1 MLSDAELARR
11 VFPKAADVVADGTN
25 NAPLVT
31 TAHGHAVADS
41 ASGTVTVVLDADAAG
56 VDASIDV
63 PTGARIAEGDE
74 VLVTISGTTPVD
86 AVAAGWGDTL
96 GDKVDSVTNYFWHD
110 TQGAHVATVEGDA
123 TTGQNVLIDSNS
135 LDIRS
140 GSDVLASFDADG
152 LHLYDE
158 QGNEFAYFTGS
169 VVLLGGGTAQILM
182 PYSLIESTA
191 DQFNHWVNW
200 ATTQGWKVESHS
212 YESGSG
218 NFAYIYANSEEHRW
232 TLDENDGCTVYIEA
246 ANAAVQAD
254 GIPAAHVGV
263 YTWLD
268 DGTPAN
274 HASNVEI
281 TGGSINIAGE
291 SSTYNKT
298 MDGFIADLQGGGAA
312 DYVVDEGGTSA
323 DHRYRKW
330 ASGRL
335 EQWVRH
341 YTTTTINTTWG
352 NLYRTSSSYT
362 GETWPV
368 EFDQIYHCY
377 TTVTADGGDMA
388 FVGSASAATTTRADN
403 YYLLRGAAL
412 TTAKGFMISSYGVGT
427 WSGSGV
433 MNNADETSY

>member
-1 MLSDAELARR
+1 MSMSDNELARAL
-11 VFPKAADVVADGTN
+11 FPKPRDVVSQGMGG
-25 NAPLVT
+25 APIVT
-31 TAHGHAVADS
+31 TAYGHAVSDS
-41 ASGTVTVVLDADAAG
+41 ESGTVTVVLDGEAGG
-56 VDASIDV
+56 VDAEIDV
-63 PTGARIAEGDE
+63 PTGARILEGDQ
-74 VLVTISGTTPVD
+74 VMVTVSGTSPVD

-110 TQGAHVATVEGDA
+110 TAGAHVATVEGDA

-152 LHLYDE
+152 LHLYNAE
-158 QGNEFAYFTGS
+158 GVEIAYFTEDEVKIGINS
-169 VVLLGGGTAQILM
+169 AKIILPYSAIEYVDHETSYAVEWKSNNTQILLSAKTNDDPHSSASLLLGQPNETLGHYTYDA
-182 PYSLIESTA
+182 LIDASDFDVMLHGYNATYVNVSSGVDESTTP
-191 DQFNHWVNW
+191 
-200 ATTQGWKVESHS
+200 TTYTSIVSACAEDVRFIGHS
-212 YESGSG
+212 
-218 NFAYIYANSEEHRW
+218 AM
-232 TLDENDGCTVYIEA
+232 
-246 ANAAVQAD
+246 
-254 GIPAAHVGV
+254 
-263 YTWLD
+263 
-268 DGTPAN
+268 
-274 HASNVEI
+274 
-281 TGGSINIAGE
+281 
-291 SSTYNKT
+291 YNKS
-298 MDGFIADLQGGGAA
+298 MDGFIADLQGGAAAA

-330 ASGRL
+330 ASGKL

-427 WSGSGV
+427 WK
-433 MNNADETSY
+433 